1 MIPNTVCPRAQ
12 VCVVVA
18 AAVAAP
24 TYNTPIPILKDD
36 RTQNAA
42 GEYSFNFETG
52 NGIVRSESGYQA
64 DGQENSGAFSYT
76 SPDGTPVAI
85 SFTSG
90 AGGYQPEGAVLP
102 VAPSAALPALRHLRA
117 LDAHTHAHAHQ
128 QQPCPSTS
136 SPHLS
141 TSSHLS
147 TGFPPSS
154 SFHLS
159 ISPPTPLLCLLI
171 SLLSTSSTSPSLYSS
186 PSHLSTS

>member
-1 MIPNTVCPRAQ
+1 MYFRLLI

-24 TYNTPIPILKDD
+24 TYDTPIPILKDD

-102 VAPSAALPALRHLRA
+102 VAPALPYERTQVFGH
-117 LDAHTHAHAHQ
+117 
-128 QQPCPSTS
+128 
-136 SPHLS
+136 
-141 TSSHLS
+141 
-147 TGFPPSS
+147 
-154 SFHLS
+154 
-159 ISPPTPLLCLLI
+159 
-171 SLLSTSSTSPSLYSS
+171 
-186 PSHLSTS
+186 